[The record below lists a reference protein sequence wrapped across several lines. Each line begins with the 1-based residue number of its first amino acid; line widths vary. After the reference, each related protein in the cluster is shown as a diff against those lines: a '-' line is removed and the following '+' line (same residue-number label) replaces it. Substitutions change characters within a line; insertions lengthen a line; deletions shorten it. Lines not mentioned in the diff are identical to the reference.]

1 MKKLTKVLS
10 ILLAVALVCTGLLL
24 AVSADEAVNE
34 TASYMVDGQETTGT
48 LVEALTAA
56 DESTTVTLMG
66 DCTLEETFT
75 VTKSVTVDLN
85 GYKLTA
91 KADAFAIGENG
102 VQFTI
107 TGTGSIN
114 LAAKLVSAAAEY
126 DGFTVEVAGTDN
138 TEGIAIS
145 HSASNVITT
154 YHGYWNFKN
163 LKVVTSS
170 PLKGGYKSGDT
181 LIDAE
186 SYFKT
191 VCDDSATA
199 EIYFY
204 NVNVDATAAPYSGST
219 GNFIVSI
226 AGSGSV
232 AIDHSIF
239 RTQNS
244 GIYAGNEL
252 GRTPLSGSIRVTYS
266 TISCL
271 AASTATSRNYVIL
284 GMDSNFATGIDNAP
298 YGFNGT
304 LNIEYS
310 TVECNT
316 RLFCMGSKDEPSVN
330 IHSSTMRIAGNYGKD
345 TAYSIYRGVG
355 SIGISGETRY
365 ISVNGNLSNA
375 PIGTRANLEAYV
387 KNNLDASKKVVYD
400 PFGDPEAPYLVVAA
414 DDAMASPD
422 FSKDFGFDTISFTKN
437 YSASTHNGNRDI
449 NVNKT
454 STGTW
459 TSKDPYWHD
468 ATSKGGMQ
476 WDNKLGTITHIQNEQ
491 GNYVKWW
498 LQPDP
503 ENPTATT
510 RKLSG
515 STKTDTYLIMGLD
528 SAGNKTVS
536 GHHPTALSGEYRKA
550 VVVAEFEFATE
561 KDGIG
566 YPYMNIVAQTRN
578 NLTKTKDDGTIVEDN
593 GSENNKTPVE
603 RTFAI
608 NNAGQITGTD
618 KLNDAPAVM
627 PTLNPNGEWN
637 RISMVC
643 YSDPANAMYSVH
655 VYLNGEYMGWVNLTD
670 GNTAGDYVYFQG
682 IRVNFSNDNQK
693 VNSNLLIDNVSVRA
707 YTNYQVDGEADGGAK
722 YPEQYIIGTPANK
735 YVDAPFEVGGRTFE
749 DVNEALV
756 YAASINSIVNVKSD
770 VAVEVTENGYINT
783 NGYSFSAVGDSYG
796 YVANG
801 NIVEFNENYQY
812 TAYFFNSDPNKLNA
826 GYVFDAADFETVIV
840 KGGSTLDRD
849 MTLSG
854 YAFKNFA
861 DKTIAGSQNGWST
874 LVGQTVSMLPMTVT
888 ADVLAS
894 KDENN
899 AIYYYPTFSED
910 VIPMTYYVTN
920 AAGETY
926 AGDITNEQA
935 LVDFQALK
943 GGDTFVLQANVNIS
957 KAGTIF
963 ANNVDTTEQV
973 INIDLNG
980 YTLSLS
986 EAGIFFNV
994 GSYTTLNVYS
1004 SVAGGAVNCVTNVGG
1019 TLKGNTAFVINDPAV
1034 SSYTSPE
1041 LTENVKSAKI
1051 NLGQNGVKMTVI
1063 AEVALQGR
1071 IGDDDCRI
1079 VSDGVDFYSPTNLFK
1094 GNALIDTKLF
1104 NGEIYVKNGLLVNLV
1119 KDNIV
1124 NLNGFY
1130 NTEDVKDGEGKKIST
1145 AHKPDVDAEGN
1156 EIELSNRQT
1165 NFENTIIT
1173 SYVEIENCILVNNPA
1188 GFNNNSVKD
1197 NIVGNN
1203 GDGNN
1208 TRKNLLFKNVVSTG
1222 RLNPSNSNRT
1232 AFEGF
1237 VAIEWFDV
1245 SSKND
1250 AMQNGTAIGN
1260 YVAPMTLDAWNLGLE
1275 LDGGVLTID
1284 VNYYDVATGEF
1295 VDALD
1300 YKLANTGVAVEGEN
1314 AYTLP
1319 MFAKGTA
1326 YEADL
1331 VNVNWKNI
1339 KGDADVTSITYIKGS
1354 KFTEKTGVK
1363 APAYTEGFVTL
1374 THDGTWSD
1382 APEYVTENVDR
1393 IPGYTGNVTAKCL
1406 KANVSLF
1413 VDFDLNLYIP
1423 AEYAEFVTVNGYEL
1437 TDVVVNGVAYKM
1449 FTVTQ
1454 ACNEITKDITVTFE
1468 VTQTVFGTEYTGT
1481 ATLTYSVA
1489 KYAANVLASKTNTDA
1504 DKVLVYYIVKYANAA
1519 TAYINGAA
1527 DATLEAL
1534 VANNASFGEL
1544 YADADGFA
1552 NAVEDTKLSDV
1563 FTSATVTLDPKPA
1576 FVLTVKAGFVGTV
1589 TVKYADGTNVR
1600 VYNIDAN
1607 TMRDI
1612 VVEGMK
1618 AYNFTQVLEI
1628 TAEGTV
1634 NGEAVSI
1641 TEGAYTLDTFAKY
1654 HNDNAANADSA
1665 ACLDLVNAL
1674 CDYAEVAKLYMA
1686 GTLAQ

>member
-34 TASYMVDGQETTGT
+34 TVSYMVGGQETTGT

-91 KADAFAIGENG
+91 KADAFAIGAND
-102 VQFTI
+102 VQFAI
-107 TGTGSIN
+107 VGTGSIN
-114 LAAKLVSAAAEY
+114 LAAKLVSAAADY
-126 DGFTVEVAGTDN
+126 TGFTVDVAGTES

-145 HSASNVITT
+145 HSASNIITT
-154 YHGYWNFKN
+154 YNGTWNFKN
-163 LKVVTSS
+163 LKVVTTSA
-170 PLKGGYKSGDT
+170 LKGGYKASDGT

-199 EIYFY
+199 ELNFF

-232 AIDHSIF
+232 TVDHSIF

-271 AASTATSRNYVIL
+271 ADSTGTSRNYVVL
-284 GMDSNFATGIDNAP
+284 GMDSNFISGIDNAP

-355 SIGISGETRY
+355 AMGISGETRY

-387 KNNLDASKKVVYD
+387 KNGLDESKMVVYD
-400 PFGDPEAPYLVVAA
+400 PIGDPEAPFLVVAA
-414 DDAMASPD
+414 EDAIGYPD

-449 NVNKT
+449 NVDKKG
-454 STGTW
+454 TGIF

-468 ATSKGGMQ
+468 ATAKGGMQ
-476 WDNKLGTITHIQNEQ
+476 WDNKLGTVTHIQNEQ

-503 ENPTATT
+503 ANPTATT
-510 RKLSG
+510 RKLAS
-515 STKTDTYLIMGLD
+515 STDPKSDTYLIMGLD
-528 SAGNKTVS
+528 SKGNYDVS
-536 GHHPTALSGEYRKA
+536 GHHPTALAGEYRKA

-566 YPYMNIVAQTRN
+566 YPYMQFVAQARN
-578 NLTKTKDDGTIVEDN
+578 STNGGENLTK
-593 GSENNKTPVE
+593 PAE
-603 RTFAI
+603 RTFSV
-608 NNAGQITGTD
+608 NTAGQITGTE
-618 KLNDAPAVM
+618 KLNDQPTVM
-627 PTLNPNGEWN
+627 PTLNPQGEWN

-643 YSDPANAMYSVH
+643 YSDPAVAQYQ
-655 VYLNGEYMGWVNLTD
+655 VYVYINGEYMGWQYLTD
-670 GNTAGDYVYFQG
+670 GDTAGDYVYFQG
-682 IRVNFSNDNQK
+682 IRINFSNNNQK
-693 VNSNLLIDNVSVRA
+693 VNSNILIDNVSVRA
-707 YTNYQVDGEADGGAK
+707 YTNYKVEGEVDGGDK
-722 YPEQYIIGTPANK
+722 YPEMYINGTPINK
-735 YVDAPFEVGGRTFE
+735 YADVAPFEVGGRTFN

-756 YAASINSIVNVKSD
+756 YAASIKAIVNVKAD
-770 VAVEVTENGYINT
+770 VTAEVTENGYINT
-783 NGYSFSAVGDSYG
+783 NGYNVNFVGNSYG
-796 YVANG
+796 HVTNG
-801 NIVEFNENYQY
+801 NIVEFNENYKY
-812 TAYFFNSDPNKLNA
+812 TAYFFIGDVSKLTA
-826 GYVFDAADFETVIV
+826 GYVFDAADFETVEV
-840 KGGSTLDRD
+840 SVGDYLEKGIIFDEG
-849 MTLSG
+849 
-854 YAFKNFA
+854 AVKNFA
-861 DKTIAGSQNGWST
+861 DKTIAGSQNGWAT
-874 LVGQTVSMLPMTVT
+874 AIGATVSALPMTVT
-888 ADVLAS
+888 VDTLAGV
-894 KDENN
+894 DENN
-899 AIYYYPTFSED
+899 AIYYYPTFGA
-910 VIPMTYYVTN
+910 IPMTYYVTN
-920 AAGETY
+920 AAGEVY

-943 GGDTFVLQANVNIS
+943 GGDTFVLQSDVNIS
-957 KAGTIF
+957 KAGTVF
-963 ANNVDTTEQV
+963 ANTVDTTEQV

-980 YTLSLS
+980 NTLSLS
-986 EAGIFFNV
+986 EEGILVNV

-1004 SVAGGAVNCVTNVGG
+1004 SVAGGVINCVTNKNG
-1019 TLKGNTAFVINDPAV
+1019 TLKGNYAFAINDPAI
-1034 SSYTSPE
+1034 TAFDSPN
-1041 LTENVKSAKI
+1041 LVENVKSAKI
-1051 NLGQNGVKMTVI
+1051 NVGTIEALGTNGANMTI
-1063 AEVALQGR
+1063 YTEVAFQGR
-1071 IGDDDCRI
+1071 VGDDDCRI
-1079 VSDGVDFYSPTNLFK
+1079 VSDGVDIYAPSTAVKND
-1094 GNALIDTKLF
+1094 AVIDTKLF
-1104 NGEIYVKNGLLVNLV
+1104 NGEIYVKNALIVAVVKQNVVNV
-1119 KDNIV
+1119 T
-1124 NLNGFY
+1124 GFY
-1130 NTEDVKDGEGKKIST
+1130 NTKDVKDAEGKVIST
-1145 AHKPDVDAEGN
+1145 AHKPDKDAEGN
-1156 EIELSNRQT
+1156 EIELSNRQPG
-1165 NFENTIIT
+1165 FENTIMT
-1173 SYVEIENCILVNNPA
+1173 PYVEIDTCMIINSLEGMHNNT
-1188 GFNNNSVKD
+1188 VKD

-1203 GDGNN
+1203 GDGGKNN
-1208 TRKNLLFKNVVSTG
+1208 VNLMFKNVVAAG
-1222 RLNPSNSNRT
+1222 RMNPSNVSRT
-1232 AFEGF
+1232 LFEGF
-1237 VAIEWFDV
+1237 VVVEHFDC
-1245 SSKND
+1245 SS
-1250 AMQNGTAIGN
+1250 GTSHVAENSGIAT
-1260 YVAPMTLDAWNLGLE
+1260 YIAPMTFDALDLGTQ
-1275 LDGGVLTID
+1275 LDNGVHS
-1284 VNYYDVATGEF
+1284 VVFSYYDVESGEM
-1295 VDALD
+1295 VEVID
-1300 YKLANTGVAVEGEN
+1300 YKIANNGVAVEGDN
-1314 AYTLP
+1314 AYVLP
-1319 MFAKGTA
+1319 MLTKGTD
-1326 YEADL
+1326 YVSEL
-1331 VNVNWKNI
+1331 VTVSWKNVA
-1339 KGDADVTSITYIKGS
+1339 GDANVTTATYIKGS
-1354 KFTEKTGVK
+1354 KFEEKSNVK
-1363 APAYTEGFVTL
+1363 GGTYTEGFVTL
-1374 THDGTWSD
+1374 THDGTWSV

-1393 IPGYTGNVTAKCL
+1393 IPGYTGKVAVNGI

-1413 VDFDLNLYIP
+1413 ADFDLNLYIP
-1423 AEYAEFVTVNGYEL
+1423 AEYAEFVTVSGYEL

-1449 FTVTQ
+1449 LTVAQ
-1454 ACNEITKDITVTFE
+1454 ACNETTKDIVVTLD
-1468 VTQTVFGTEYTGT
+1468 VAQTVFGTEYTGS
-1481 ATLTYSVA
+1481 ATITYSVA
-1489 KYAANVLASKTNTDA
+1489 KYAANVLASESNTTA
-1504 DKVLVYYIVKYANAA
+1504 DKVLVYYMAKYANAA
-1519 TAYINGAA
+1519 TTYVNGVE
-1527 DATLEAL
+1527 DTTLAAL

-1576 FVLTVKAGFVGTV
+1576 FVLTVKDGFVGTV

-1600 VYNIDAN
+1600 VYKVEAN

-1618 AYNFTQVLEI
+1618 AYNFTQILEI

-1641 TEGAYTLDTFAKY
+1641 TEGTYTLDTFAKY